1 MIQTPTFRD
10 ALARLKSA
18 AKNKTKAAV
27 RVGARIVVKNP
38 AIKKFLIDTVK
49 HFPAL
54 DRRMRAAVNPFDT
67 TSARRAAGPSDLSPT
82 AQAVLRRLRPE
93 ANRKS

>member
-1 MIQTPTFRD
+1 MIQTPTSRD

-38 AIKKFLIDTVK
+38 ALKKFLIDTVK
-49 HFPAL
+49 RFPAL

-67 TSARRAAGPSDLSPT
+67 TSARRAAGPSDLSPA

-93 ANRKS
+93 ASRKS